1 MTILWTVLGSV
12 AILIAFVVLIGLL
25 LPERYEGR
33 SQVTLA
39 KPPAEV
45 WEALLDYQ
53 RHPMTGKMKKGI
65 EEESNEDGLPTWVE
79 DMGHGERIAVRT
91 ISADAPNSM
100 VREMASQAVP
110 MSSRWQYTLEPVP
123 AGTRLTMD
131 GETTIRRGTWHVPI
145 FRVMMKVNGGVKKG
159 LDIQQD
165 MVAQSLG
172 VPADRS

>member
-1 MTILWTVLGSV
+1 MTIVWTLLGSL
-12 AILIAFVVLIGLL
+12 AILIAFIVLIGML

-39 KPPAEV
+39 KPPEEV

-53 RHPMTGKMKKGI
+53 RHPMTGKMSKGI
-65 EEESNEDGLPTWVE
+65 ADESEENGLPIWVE
-79 DMGHGERIAVRT
+79 DMGHGERIQVRT
-91 ISADAPNSM
+91 IAAEAPNRL
-100 VREMASQAVP
+100 VREMASEAVP
-110 MSSRWQYTLEPVP
+110 MTSRWQYELEPIA

-165 MVAQSLG
+165 MLAQSLG
-172 VPADRS
+172 VQAQRS